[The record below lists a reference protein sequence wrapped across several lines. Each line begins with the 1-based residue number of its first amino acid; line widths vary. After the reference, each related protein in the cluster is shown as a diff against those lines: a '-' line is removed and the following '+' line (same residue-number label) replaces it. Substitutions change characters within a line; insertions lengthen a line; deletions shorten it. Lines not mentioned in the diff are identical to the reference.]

1 MKGMKIKL
9 EKEVLKHFREIFIQ
23 AKSEL
28 KDNVKKTG
36 LTGAQLWI
44 MQQVYN
50 FNGISNSELSK
61 NLTIHVSTCSLLVNK
76 LIKKNLIEKTRD
88 PKDERKIVLN
98 LSPKGK
104 QLMVKAPKSP
114 EGAIPSTLKKLN
126 IEELEELNTVL
137 TKFAK
142 KMKVHN
148 KIYKDI
154 PLDY

>member
-9 EKEVLKHFREIFIQ
+9 QKEVLKHFREIFIQ

-50 FNGISNSELSK
+50 FNGISNAELAK

-88 PKDERKIVLN
+88 PKDERKIVLT

-104 QLMVKAPKSP
+104 QLMAKAPKSP

-148 KIYKDI
+148 KIYKNI

>member
-9 EKEVLKHFREIFIQ
+9 QKEVLKHFREIFIQ

-36 LTGAQLWI
+36 LSGAQLWI
-44 MQQVYN
+44 MQQIYN
-50 FNGISNSELSK
+50 FNGISNAELAK
-61 NLTIHVSTCSLLVNK
+61 NLTIHVSTSSLLVNK

-88 PKDERKIVLN
+88 PKDERKIVLT

-104 QLMVKAPKSP
+104 QLMAKAPKSP

-148 KIYKDI
+148 KSYKDI

>member
-9 EKEVLKHFREIFIQ
+9 QKEVLKHFREIFIQ

-36 LTGAQLWI
+36 LSGAQLWI

-50 FNGISNSELSK
+50 FNRINNAELAK

-88 PKDERKIVLN
+88 PKDERKIVLT

-104 QLMVKAPKSP
+104 QLMAKAPKSP

>member
-1 MKGMKIKL
+1 MKIKL
-9 EKEVLKHFREIFIQ
+9 QKEVLKHFREIYIQ

-36 LTGAQLWI
+36 LSGSQLWI
-44 MQQVYN
+44 MQQIYN
-50 FNGISNSELSK
+50 FNGISNSELAK
-61 NLTIHVSTCSLLVNK
+61 NLTLHVSTCSILVNK
-76 LIKKNLIEKTRD
+76 LIKKGLVEKVRNST
-88 PKDERKIVLN
+88 DERKIILN
-98 LSPKGK
+98 ITSKGK
-104 QLMVKAPKSP
+104 QLMAKAPKSP

-142 KMKVHN
+142 KMKVFN
-148 KIYKDI
+148 KVFKDS

>member
-1 MKGMKIKL
+1 MKIKL
-9 EKEVLKHFREIFIQ
+9 QKEVLKHFREIYIQ

-36 LTGAQLWI
+36 LSGSQLWI
-44 MQQVYN
+44 MQQIYN

-61 NLTIHVSTCSLLVNK
+61 NLTLHVSTCSILVNK
-76 LIKKNLIEKTRD
+76 LIKKGLVEKVRSST
-88 PKDERKIVLN
+88 DERKIVLTIT
-98 LSPKGK
+98 SKGK
-104 QLMVKAPKSP
+104 QLMAKAPKSP

-142 KMKVHN
+142 KMKVFN
-148 KIYKDI
+148 KVFKDS

>member
-1 MKGMKIKL
+1 MKIKL
-9 EKEVLKHFREIFIQ
+9 QKEILKHFREIYIQ

-36 LTGAQLWI
+36 LTGSQLWI
-44 MQQVYN
+44 MQQIYN
-50 FNGISNSELSK
+50 FNGISNSELAK
-61 NLTIHVSTCSLLVNK
+61 NLTLHVSTCSILVNK
-76 LIKKNLIEKTRD
+76 LIKKGLVEKNRSST
-88 PKDERKIVLN
+88 DERKIVLTIT
-98 LSPKGK
+98 SKGK
-104 QLMVKAPKSP
+104 QLMANAPKAP

-142 KMKVHN
+142 KMKVLN

>member
-9 EKEVLKHFREIFIQ
+9 QKEVLKHFREIFIQ

-36 LTGAQLWI
+36 LSGAQLWI

-50 FNGISNSELSK
+50 FKGISNAELAK

-88 PKDERKIVLN
+88 PKDERKIVLT

-104 QLMVKAPKSP
+104 QLMAKAPKSP

>member
-1 MKGMKIKL
+1 MKIKL
-9 EKEVLKHFREIFIQ
+9 QKEILKHFREIYIQ

-36 LTGAQLWI
+36 LTGSQLWI
-44 MQQVYN
+44 MQQIYN
-50 FNGISNSELSK
+50 FNGISNSELAK
-61 NLTIHVSTCSLLVNK
+61 NLTIHVSTCSILVNK
-76 LIKKNLIEKTRD
+76 LIKKGLVEKNRSST
-88 PKDERKIVLN
+88 DERKIVLTIT
-98 LSPKGK
+98 SKGK
-104 QLMVKAPKSP
+104 QLMAKAPKAP

-142 KMKVHN
+142 KMKVLN

>member
-1 MKGMKIKL
+1 MKIKL
-9 EKEVLKHFREIFIQ
+9 QKEVLKHFREIYIQ

-36 LTGAQLWI
+36 LSGSQLWI
-44 MQQVYN
+44 MQQIYN
-50 FNGISNSELSK
+50 FNGISNSELAK
-61 NLTIHVSTCSLLVNK
+61 NLTLHVSTCSILVNK
-76 LIKKNLIEKTRD
+76 LIQKGLVEKTRS
-88 PKDERKIVLN
+88 PTDERMIVLTIT
-98 LSPKGK
+98 SKGK
-104 QLMVKAPKSP
+104 QLMAKAPKSP

-142 KMKVHN
+142 KMKVLN

>member
-1 MKGMKIKL
+1 MKIKL
-9 EKEVLKHFREIFIQ
+9 QKEVLKHFREIYIQ

-36 LTGAQLWI
+36 LSGSQLWI
-44 MQQVYN
+44 MQQIYN
-50 FNGISNSELSK
+50 FNGISNSELAK
-61 NLTIHVSTCSLLVNK
+61 NLTLHVSTCSILVNK
-76 LIKKNLIEKTRD
+76 LIKKGLVEKVRSST
-88 PKDERKIVLN
+88 DERKIVLTIT
-98 LSPKGK
+98 SKGK
-104 QLMVKAPKSP
+104 QLMAKAPKSP

-142 KMKVHN
+142 KMKVFN
-148 KIYKDI
+148 KVFKDS

>member
-9 EKEVLKHFREIFIQ
+9 QKEVLKHFREIFIQ

-36 LTGAQLWI
+36 LSGAQLWI

-50 FNGISNSELSK
+50 FNGISNAELAK

-88 PKDERKIVLN
+88 PKDERKIVLT

-104 QLMVKAPKSP
+104 QLMAKAPKSP

-142 KMKVHN
+142 KMKVLN
-148 KIYKDI
+148 KVYKDI

>member
-1 MKGMKIKL
+1 MKIKL
-9 EKEVLKHFREIFIQ
+9 QKEVLKHFREIFIQ

-28 KDNVKKTG
+28 KENVKKTG
-36 LTGAQLWI
+36 LSGAQLWV

-50 FNGISNSELSK
+50 FNEISNAELAK
-61 NLTIHVSTCSLLVNK
+61 NLTIHVSTSSILVNK

-88 PKDERKIVLN
+88 PKDERKIILT

-104 QLMVKAPKSP
+104 QLMAKAPKSP

-142 KMKVHN
+142 KMKVYN

>member
-1 MKGMKIKL
+1 MKIKL
-9 EKEVLKHFREIFIQ
+9 QKEVLKHFREIFIQ

-36 LTGAQLWI
+36 LTGSQLWI
-44 MQQVYN
+44 MQQIYN
-50 FNGISNSELSK
+50 FNGISNSELAK
-61 NLTIHVSTCSLLVNK
+61 NLTLHVSTCSILVNK
-76 LIKKNLIEKTRD
+76 LIKKGLVEKTRS
-88 PKDERKIVLN
+88 PTDERKIVLTITA
-98 LSPKGK
+98 KGK
-104 QLMVKAPKSP
+104 QLMAKAPKSP

-142 KMKVHN
+142 KMKVLN
-148 KIYKDI
+148 KVYKDI

>member
-1 MKGMKIKL
+1 MKIKL
-9 EKEVLKHFREIFIQ
+9 QKEVLKHFREIYIQ

-36 LTGAQLWI
+36 LSGSQLWI
-44 MQQVYN
+44 MQQIYN
-50 FNGISNSELSK
+50 FNGISNSELGK
-61 NLTIHVSTCSLLVNK
+61 NLTLHVSTCSILVNK
-76 LIKKNLIEKTRD
+76 LIKKGLVEKTRSAT
-88 PKDERKIVLN
+88 DERKIVLTIT
-98 LSPKGK
+98 SKGK
-104 QLMVKAPKSP
+104 QLMAKAPKSP

-142 KMKVHN
+142 KMKVFN
-148 KIYKDI
+148 KVFKDS

>member
-9 EKEVLKHFREIFIQ
+9 QKEVLKHFREIYIQ

-36 LTGAQLWI
+36 LSGAQLWI

-50 FNGISNSELSK
+50 FNGISNAELAK

-76 LIKKNLIEKTRD
+76 LIKKNLIEKNRD
-88 PKDERKIVLN
+88 PKDERKIVLT

-104 QLMVKAPKSP
+104 QLMAKAPKSP

>member
-9 EKEVLKHFREIFIQ
+9 QKEVLKHFREIFIQ

-36 LTGAQLWI
+36 LSGAQLWI
-44 MQQVYN
+44 MQQIYN
-50 FNGISNSELSK
+50 FNGISNAELAK
-61 NLTIHVSTCSLLVNK
+61 NLTIHVSTSSLLVNK

-88 PKDERKIVLN
+88 PKDERKIVLT

-104 QLMVKAPKSP
+104 QLMAKAPKSP

>member
-1 MKGMKIKL
+1 MKIKL
-9 EKEVLKHFREIFIQ
+9 QKEVLKHFREIYIQ

-36 LTGAQLWI
+36 LSGSQLWI
-44 MQQVYN
+44 MQQIYN
-50 FNGISNSELSK
+50 FNGINNSELAK
-61 NLTIHVSTCSLLVNK
+61 NLTLHVSTCSILVNK
-76 LIKKNLIEKTRD
+76 LIKKGLVEKARSAT
-88 PKDERKIVLN
+88 DERKIVLTIT
-98 LSPKGK
+98 SKGK
-104 QLMVKAPKSP
+104 QLMAKAPKSP

-142 KMKVHN
+142 KMKVFN
-148 KIYKDI
+148 KVFKDS

>member
-1 MKGMKIKL
+1 MKIKL
-9 EKEVLKHFREIFIQ
+9 QKEVLKHFREIYIQ

-36 LTGAQLWI
+36 LSGSQLWI
-44 MQQVYN
+44 MQQIYN
-50 FNGISNSELSK
+50 FNGISNSELAK
-61 NLTIHVSTCSLLVNK
+61 NLTLHVSTCSILVNK
-76 LIKKNLIEKTRD
+76 LIKKGLVEKVRSST
-88 PKDERKIVLN
+88 DERKIILTIT
-98 LSPKGK
+98 SKGK
-104 QLMVKAPKSP
+104 QLMAKAPKSP

-142 KMKVHN
+142 KMKVLN

>member
-9 EKEVLKHFREIFIQ
+9 QKEVLKHFREIFIQ

-28 KDNVKKTG
+28 KENVKKTG
-36 LTGAQLWI
+36 LSGSQLWI

-50 FNGISNSELSK
+50 FNGISNAELAK

-88 PKDERKIVLN
+88 PKDERKIVLT

-104 QLMVKAPKSP
+104 QLMAKAPKSP

-142 KMKVHN
+142 KMKVLN

>member
-1 MKGMKIKL
+1 MKIKL
-9 EKEVLKHFREIFIQ
+9 QKEVLKHFREIFIQ

-28 KDNVKKTG
+28 KENVKKTG
-36 LTGAQLWI
+36 LSGAQLWV

-50 FNGISNSELSK
+50 FNGISNAELAK
-61 NLTIHVSTCSLLVNK
+61 NITIHVSTSSILVNK

-88 PKDERKIVLN
+88 PKDERKIILT

-104 QLMVKAPKSP
+104 QLMAKAPKSP

-142 KMKVHN
+142 KMRVYN

>member
-1 MKGMKIKL
+1 MKIKL
-9 EKEVLKHFREIFIQ
+9 QKEVLKHFREIYIQ

-36 LTGAQLWI
+36 LSGSQLWI
-44 MQQVYN
+44 MQQIYN
-50 FNGISNSELSK
+50 FNGISNSELAK
-61 NLTIHVSTCSLLVNK
+61 NLTLHVSTCSILVNK
-76 LIKKNLIEKTRD
+76 LIKKGLVEKARGAT
-88 PKDERKIVLN
+88 DERKIVLTIT
-98 LSPKGK
+98 SKGK
-104 QLMVKAPKSP
+104 QLMAKAPKSP

-142 KMKVHN
+142 KMKVFN
-148 KIYKDI
+148 KVFKDS

>member
-1 MKGMKIKL
+1 MKIKL
-9 EKEVLKHFREIFIQ
+9 QKEVLKHFREIYIQ

-36 LTGAQLWI
+36 LSGSQLWI
-44 MQQVYN
+44 MQQIYN
-50 FNGISNSELSK
+50 FNGISNSELAN
-61 NLTIHVSTCSLLVNK
+61 NLTLHVSTCSILVNK
-76 LIKKNLIEKTRD
+76 LIKKGLVEKTRS
-88 PKDERKIVLN
+88 PTDERKIVLTIT
-98 LSPKGK
+98 SKGK
-104 QLMVKAPKSP
+104 QLMANAPKSP

-142 KMKVHN
+142 KMKVFN
-148 KIYKDI
+148 KVFKDS

>member
-9 EKEVLKHFREIFIQ
+9 QKEVLKHFREIFIQ

-36 LTGAQLWI
+36 LSGAQLWI

-50 FNGISNSELSK
+50 YNGISNAELAK

-88 PKDERKIVLN
+88 PKDERKIVLT
-98 LSPKGK
+98 LSPKGN
-104 QLMVKAPKSP
+104 QLMAKAPKSP

-126 IEELEELNTVL
+126 IEELEELNKVL

-142 KMKVHN
+142 KMKVLN

>member
-1 MKGMKIKL
+1 MKIKL
-9 EKEVLKHFREIFIQ
+9 QKEVLKHFREIYIQ

-36 LTGAQLWI
+36 LSGSQLWI
-44 MQQVYN
+44 MQQIYN
-50 FNGISNSELSK
+50 FNGISNSELAK
-61 NLTIHVSTCSLLVNK
+61 NLTLHVSTCSILVNK
-76 LIKKNLIEKTRD
+76 LIKKGLVEKTRSST
-88 PKDERKIVLN
+88 DERKIVLTIT
-98 LSPKGK
+98 SKGK
-104 QLMVKAPKSP
+104 QLMAKAPKSP

-142 KMKVHN
+142 KMKVLN
-148 KIYKDI
+148 KVYKDI

>member
-9 EKEVLKHFREIFIQ
+9 QKEVLKHFREIFIQ

-36 LTGAQLWI
+36 LSGAQLWI

-50 FNGISNSELSK
+50 FNGISNAELAK

-76 LIKKNLIEKTRD
+76 LIKKNLIEKKRD
-88 PKDERKIVLN
+88 PKDERKIVLT

-104 QLMVKAPKSP
+104 QLMAKAPKSP

-126 IEELEELNTVL
+126 IEELEELNKVL

>member
-1 MKGMKIKL
+1 MKIKL
-9 EKEVLKHFREIFIQ
+9 QKEVLKHFREIYIQ

-36 LTGAQLWI
+36 LSGSQLWI
-44 MQQVYN
+44 MQQIYN
-50 FNGISNSELSK
+50 FNGISNSELAKS
-61 NLTIHVSTCSLLVNK
+61 LTLHVSTCSILVNK
-76 LIKKNLIEKTRD
+76 LIKKGLVEKARSPT
-88 PKDERKIVLN
+88 DERKIVLTIT
-98 LSPKGK
+98 SKGK
-104 QLMVKAPKSP
+104 QLMAKAPKSP

-142 KMKVHN
+142 KMKVFN
-148 KIYKDI
+148 KVFKDS

>member
-1 MKGMKIKL
+1 MKGMKTKL

-44 MQQVYN
+44 MQQIYN

-88 PKDERKIVLN
+88 PKDERKIVLT

-104 QLMVKAPKSP
+104 HLMAKAPKSP
-114 EGAIPSTLKKLN
+114 EGAIPSTLKKLT
-126 IEELEELNTVL
+126 IEDLEELNTVL

-148 KIYKDI
+148 KIFKDI

>member
-9 EKEVLKHFREIFIQ
+9 QKEVLKHFREIFIQ

-36 LTGAQLWI
+36 LSGAQLWI

-50 FNGISNSELSK
+50 FNGISNAELAK

-76 LIKKNLIEKTRD
+76 LIKKNLIEKNRD
-88 PKDERKIVLN
+88 PKDERKIVLT

-104 QLMVKAPKSP
+104 QLMAKAPKSP

>member
-1 MKGMKIKL
+1 MKIKL
-9 EKEVLKHFREIFIQ
+9 QKEVLKHFREIYIQ

-36 LTGAQLWI
+36 LSGSQLWI
-44 MQQVYN
+44 MQQIYN
-50 FNGISNSELSK
+50 FNGISNSELAK
-61 NLTIHVSTCSLLVNK
+61 NLTLHVSTCSILVNK
-76 LIKKNLIEKTRD
+76 LIKKGLVEKTRSST
-88 PKDERKIVLN
+88 DERRIVLTIT
-98 LSPKGK
+98 SKGK
-104 QLMVKAPKSP
+104 QLMAKAPKSP

-142 KMKVHN
+142 KMKVLN
-148 KIYKDI
+148 KVYKDI

>member
-9 EKEVLKHFREIFIQ
+9 QKEVLKHFREIFIQ

-36 LTGAQLWI
+36 LSGAQLWI
-44 MQQVYN
+44 
-50 FNGISNSELSK
+50 K
-61 NLTIHVSTCSLLVNK
+61 
-76 LIKKNLIEKTRD
+76 KTRD
-88 PKDERKIVLN
+88 PKDERKIVLT

-104 QLMVKAPKSP
+104 QLMAKAPKSP

-142 KMKVHN
+142 KMKVYN

>member
-1 MKGMKIKL
+1 MKIKL
-9 EKEVLKHFREIFIQ
+9 QKEVLKHFREIYIQ

-36 LTGAQLWI
+36 LSGSQLWI
-44 MQQVYN
+44 MQQIYN
-50 FNGISNSELSK
+50 FNGISNSELAK
-61 NLTIHVSTCSLLVNK
+61 NLTLHISTCSILVNK
-76 LIKKNLIEKTRD
+76 LIKKGLVEKTRS
-88 PKDERKIVLN
+88 PTDERRIVLTIT
-98 LSPKGK
+98 SKGK
-104 QLMVKAPKSP
+104 QLMAKAPKSP

-142 KMKVHN
+142 KMKVLN